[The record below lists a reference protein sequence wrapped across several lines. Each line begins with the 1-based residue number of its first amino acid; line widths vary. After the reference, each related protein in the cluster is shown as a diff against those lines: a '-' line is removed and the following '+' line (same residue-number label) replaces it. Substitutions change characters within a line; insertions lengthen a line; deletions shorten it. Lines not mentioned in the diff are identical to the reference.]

1 MINLRF
7 HIVSITA
14 VFLALAIGIFMGSTL
29 LDRSTVELLE
39 SRQKSL
45 DRKIADRVVQSNA
58 FRAALDAH
66 DRADT
71 AFGTQLI
78 RPLTKGLVS
87 APVLFLAA
95 RGIDEDSLQ
104 RTKDDVT
111 AAGGSVG
118 GTLWFDDQSLLSD
131 GGIRSAVV
139 AAAAGGSGPSSPG
152 SSGGSADEA
161 VSKANA
167 ALAADL
173 AAKSDST
180 EAPVSLA
187 ALQSAGFFEWDLPAG
202 ATGVTFG
209 ATAYRLVVVS
219 GEGSSTKVDAM
230 LVKLIGVLADATPGQ
245 VTVAELLVDRS
256 TTGLIE
262 RNLDRQPPV
271 RGSFVDRL
279 RNMDEPP
286 PVPTIDDLDR
296 TQGRLSLLLILAN
309 LAGAVPGS
317 FGETP
322 TANAPFPPVPPT
334 Q

>member
-29 LDRSTVELLE
+29 LDRSTVQLLE

-58 FRAALDAH
+58 FRAALDA
-66 DRADT
+66 DDGADA
-71 AFGTQLI
+71 AFGDQLI
-78 RPLTKGLVS
+78 RPLTKGMVS

-118 GTLWFDDQSLLSD
+118 GTLWFDDQSLLTD
-131 GGIRSAVV
+131 GGVRAAVV
-139 AAAAGGSGPSSPG
+139 AAASSGSSTAGP
-152 SSGGSADEA
+152 SGGSAEEA
-161 VSKANA
+161 LAKANA
-167 ALAADL
+167 ALATDL
-173 AAKSDST
+173 AATSESA
-180 EAPVSLA
+180 EAPASLA
-187 ALQSAGFFEWDLPAG
+187 ALKSAGLFEWDLPAA

-219 GEGSSTKVDAM
+219 GEGASTKVDA
-230 LVKLIGVLADATPGQ
+230 LLIKLTGVLAEAAPGH
-245 VTVAELLVDRS
+245 VTVAEMLVDRS

-271 RGSFVDRL
+271 RGSFVDRI
-279 RNMDEPP
+279 RNLDEPP

-309 LAGAVPGS
+309 VAGAVPGS
-317 FGETP
+317 FGEAP
-322 TANAPFPPVPPT
+322 TADAPFPPVPPS

>member
-29 LDRSTVELLE
+29 LDRSTVQLLE

-58 FRAALDAH
+58 FRAALDA
-66 DRADT
+66 DDGADT
-71 AFGTQLI
+71 AFGDQLI

-95 RGIDEDSLQ
+95 RGIDEDLLQ

-111 AAGGSVG
+111 NAGGSVG
-118 GTLWFDDQSLLSD
+118 GTLWFDDQSLLTD
-131 GGIRSAVV
+131 GKIRAAVV
-139 AAAAGGSGPSSPG
+139 AAASDGTSTSGSASP
-152 SSGGSADEA
+152 GGSAEEA
-161 VSKANA
+161 MTRASA
-167 ALAADL
+167 ALAAGL
-173 AAKSDST
+173 ASTSDSAS
-180 EAPVSLA
+180 APASLA
-187 ALQSAGFFEWDLPAG
+187 ALQSAGFFGWDLPAG

-209 ATAYRLVVVS
+209 VTAYRLVVVS

-230 LVKLIGVLADATPGQ
+230 LIKLTSVLADAAPGH
-245 VTVAELLVDRS
+245 VTVAEMLVDRS

-279 RNMDEPP
+279 RNLDEPP
-286 PVPTIDDLDR
+286 SVPTIDDLDR
-296 TQGRLSLLLILAN
+296 SQGRLSLLLILAN
-309 LAGAVPGS
+309 VAGAVPGS
-317 FGETP
+317 FGEAP
-322 TANAPFPPVPPT
+322 TADAPFPPMPPT